1 MGSCAGLRGVWWDSW
16 SVVVP
21 LCSLGMK
28 GMYCTCKMGEGEEA
42 EGGDFE
48 LLWGR
53 VGENIDFFLL

>member
-1 MGSCAGLRGVWWDSW
+1 
-16 SVVVP
+16 
-21 LCSLGMK
+21 
-28 GMYCTCKMGEGEEA
+28 MYCTCKMGEGEEA